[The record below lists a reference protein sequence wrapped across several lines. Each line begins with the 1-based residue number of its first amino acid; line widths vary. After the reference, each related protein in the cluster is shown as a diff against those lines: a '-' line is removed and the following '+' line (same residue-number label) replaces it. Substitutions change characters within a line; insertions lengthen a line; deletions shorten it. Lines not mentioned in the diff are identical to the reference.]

1 MSTGT
6 GARLVHYG
14 ITTVTIMAIALLAE
28 ETAAVA
34 TEKLHYPK
42 TFDKQKLPYD
52 IANINSKHRAPK
64 LKIRRV
70 VRGTEYLKYYILL
83 AMMFDGE

>member
-6 GARLVHYG
+6 GVRLLHYG

-28 ETAAVA
+28 ETAVE

-52 IANINSKHRAPK
+52 IANINSKHRALK

-70 VRGTEYLKYYILL
+70 VRGTEYLKYYLLL